1 MRNHTVPDDDV
12 EHAHRSVGR
21 PFENPCVIHDPMT
34 FQGGG
39 ERYAISLAECLDAPL
54 YTSQCSI
61 DIDSDIT
68 VNTFSESPV
77 DRLLRR
83 LPIWGLAD
91 ALVYENFEVPEHHD
105 VVITTGATSKAVL
118 HSPHQHRYHVIHTPA
133 RWLFDRAPGR
143 YRDSWGPIRVVKR
156 FYQSYMRIHDLST
169 IPRIRSFV
177 ANSEV
182 ISQRMSVYYNREP
195 DTVIYPP
202 VNTEQFYHEANKG
215 YILFIG
221 RLEPHKGVEEMVR
234 AVNNTN
240 YSLKIAGTGSLK
252 PRLSKLMSS
261 NVELLGYV
269 NCDALLFN
277 SYAEDFGIV
286 PIEAFA
292 SGKPV
297 IGVREGYTKQ
307 QISDGEN
314 GVLFARGKDAM
325 RDAIDRAYSID
336 WDPAEI
342 QATSDKYSIEHFN
355 EQWRKLIFGQSKDP

>member
-1 MRNHTVPDDDV
+1 
-12 EHAHRSVGR
+12 
-21 PFENPCVIHDPMT
+21 
-34 FQGGG
+34 
-39 ERYAISLAECLDAPL
+39 
-54 YTSQCSI
+54 
-61 DIDSDIT
+61 
-68 VNTFSESPV
+68 
-77 DRLLRR
+77 
-83 LPIWGLAD
+83 
-91 ALVYENFEVPEHHD
+91 
-105 VVITTGATSKAVL
+105 
-118 HSPHQHRYHVIHTPA
+118 
-133 RWLFDRAPGR
+133 
-143 YRDSWGPIRVVKR
+143 
-156 FYQSYMRIHDLST
+156 
-169 IPRIRSFV
+169 
-177 ANSEV
+177 
-182 ISQRMSVYYNREP
+182 MSVYYNREP

-202 VNTEQFYHEANKG
+202 VNTEQFYHDANKG

-234 AVNNTN
+234 AVNNTT

-269 NCDALLFN
+269 SEERKRRLLANCDALLFN

-314 GVLFARGKDAM
+314 GVLFARGKDTM

-342 QATSDKYSIEHFN
+342 QATSDKYSIEQFN
-355 EQWRKLIFGQSKDP
+355 EQWRKLIFG